1 MKRHTLL
8 ISGLVLIVSVSIL
21 GCVGTVPAFGVVRG
35 SGRLTEE
42 ERPVSGLTGVEL
54 ATFGDLSIQVG
65 DKEELR
71 IEAEHNLMRY
81 IETERRNGTL
91 VIKTRNGV
99 SLRNRRPVRYFLT
112 VKELESIEISGSG
125 DVNAVDLEARRF
137 DVTITGSGN
146 LEMGDLDTDTL
157 QVRLSGSGD
166 MDMDDLRAEALEA
179 EITGSGK
186 LDIAGGQIKKQ
197 EVTVTGS
204 GDYRARGLESAEA
217 EVRLTGSGTATMR
230 VENDLRVTITGS
242 GDLHYIGDPSVDSKV
257 TGSGDIRRAGD

>member
-1 MKRHTLL
+1 
-8 ISGLVLIVSVSIL
+8 LVVALAIL
-21 GCVGTVPAFGVVRG
+21 GCVTSVPAFGTVRG
-35 SGRLTEE
+35 SGRLAEE

-81 IETERRNGTL
+81 IETDLRNGTL

-112 VKELESIEISGSG
+112 VKELESIKISGSG
-125 DVNAVDLEARRF
+125 DVEAADLEARRF
-137 DVTITGSGN
+137 DATTNGSGD
-146 LEMGDLDTDTL
+146 LKMGDLDTDTL

-166 MDMDDLRAEALEA
+166 MAMYDLRAEALEV
-179 EITGSGK
+179 EITGSGV
-186 LDIAGGQIKKQ
+186 LDIAGGQVERQ
-197 EVTVTGS
+197 AVTVTGS

-217 EVRLTGSGTATMR
+217 EVRLTGSGAATMR
-230 VENDLRVTITGS
+230 VEDDLKVTITGS
-242 GDLHYIGDPSVDSKV
+242 GDLHYVGDPRVDSKA
-257 TGSGDIRRAGD
+257 TGSGDVRQAGD